1 MKQFRIFLADL
12 TYDTISLST
21 EAFPLNVGYVASYC
35 IDRFGSLVDVTLFKY
50 IEDLEKA
57 LLENPPDILGLS
69 NYAWNHRIGLEMF
82 RIFKEQNPKGVT
94 VWGGPNFPLDIISQE
109 EFMKM
114 YPEVD
119 AYVPVEGEIGFSGIV
134 QRILEVGNTDDKV
147 AILEKP
153 IDGCITRGNDGK
165 PQFSIPS
172 IRIKSLDEI
181 PSPYL
186 NGLMD
191 KFFDGKLSPMLQTN
205 RGCPFSCSYCVD
217 GNDVVRTVNQFSI
230 KRVIEEVNYI
240 AKHVPENTTSMFISD
255 LNFGMIPR
263 DLEICDAIAEVQKKY
278 NFPKQIQATTGKNSK
293 DRVIE
298 AIKRL
303 NGALRIWMSVQS
315 MDQEVL
321 ANVRRDNISVD
332 QMLALSP
339 TIKEAELTTVA
350 EVILGLPGESYQS
363 HINTLR
369 DLVHARMEDIQIYTC
384 MMLNGAELNTPEQ
397 RHKWGLKTK
406 FRMLPRDFVK
416 LQNGKKVVEIE
427 EVIVSTNTLS
437 FEEYTELRLLAF
449 SIFVTNIGTIYDP
462 IIKLL
467 RENNIDVFELFFK
480 TIKKLNYAPNS
491 IQQLFDNCRKAT
503 INELF
508 NSPEEIERRYQNDG
522 NYQKLLDGEE
532 GINVIQFH
540 HALVVSKYAKDW
552 TQYILDIAYELLQ
565 EKMQT
570 NDELNNQF
578 RNISNYCYG
587 LCHNLMGS
595 DRMTTNPEY
604 TFDYNI
610 IKWLTDKDE
619 SSLIKFKLD
628 SKITLSFK
636 LTEEQYKIVQDK
648 LEIFGNTF
656 VGMGQVIK
664 RIPRKMLWRNPV
676 VETKLVINEKINRN

>member
-1 MKQFRIFLADL
+1 MKQLRIFLADL

-35 IDRFGSLVDVTLFKY
+35 IDRFGSSVDVTLFKY

-69 NYAWNHRIGLEMF
+69 NYAWNHKIGLEMF
-82 RIFKEQNPKGVT
+82 RIFKERNPKGVT

-109 EFMKM
+109 EFMKK
-114 YPEVD
+114 YPEAD

-134 QRILEVGNTDDKV
+134 QRILDVGNTDDKT

-153 IDGCITRGNDGK
+153 IDGCITRGSDGK

-217 GNDVVRTVNQFSI
+217 GNDIVRTVNQFSI

-255 LNFGMIPR
+255 LNFGMMPR

-397 RHKWGLKTK
+397 RQKWGLKTK

-480 TIKKLNYAPNS
+480 TIKKLSCAPNN
-491 IQQLFDNCRKAT
+491 IQQLFDSCRKAT

-508 NSPEEIERRYQNDG
+508 NSPEEIERHYQNDG

-565 EKMQT
+565 EKMQI

-578 RNISNYCYG
+578 KNISNYCYG
-587 LCHNLMGS
+587 LCHNLMGN
-595 DRMTTNPEY
+595 DRMTTNPVY
-604 TFDYNI
+604 TFDYNVI
-610 IKWLTDKDE
+610 RWLTDKDE
-619 SSLIKFKLD
+619 LPLIKFKLD
-628 SKITLSFK
+628 SKITLSFR

-676 VETKLVINEKINRN
+676 IETKLIINEKINRN